1 MPPRR
6 HARELRR
13 ARLSLERE
21 QQVVRLLQLQRVSGT
36 PPVKLS
42 RRRRS
47 PQQPWTAAFSPASA
61 TTPRPSSSRTTSPI
75 WSPGSPRP
83 ACASRRSEKTT
94 SVLAMILDHHGI
106 QPNPAR
112 DPRVKLPREE
122 KREVSPPSAEHGS
135 RGLCTPAECLQVPAA
150 RAGWDRDARRRAR
163 GSGLGDVDET
173 RGRWRV
179 RAAVA
184 KTGAARWVSPPEQLF
199 AAVSALVPRDDRVPE
214 RPVFGGFGADR
225 FRTAL
230 ARACTG
236 AGVPSFPPH
245 DLRHRSSVAL
255 ARTGALMGA
264 DRGVRRAWRPRH
276 DRQDVHARSSRRTG
290 ARLRRAHRVTPPGHA
305 TRAVDAV
312 ESSVVEKYAAPGVA
326 KQAGR
331 APVETRARRGDG
343 SAGSV
348 AEAGW
353 NPLPLRNHKRNAE
366 SPACAHAVRT
376 PVLPRRRKNRD

>member
-1 MPPRR
+1 
-6 HARELRR
+6 LD
-13 ARLSLERE
+13 S
-21 QQVVRLLQLQRVSGT
+21 RLLPRLGDYPAAELEPHDIADLVAG
-36 PPVKLS
+36 LS
-42 RRRRS
+42 EAGLRKQTIR
-47 PQQPWTAAFSPASA
+47 
-61 TTPRPSSSRTTSPI
+61 
-75 WSPGSPRP
+75 
-83 ACASRRSEKTT
+83 KTT

-236 AGVPSFPPH
+236 AGVPSFSPH